1 MTAFSTAKAIDHG
14 FAQDRL
20 DRIAP
25 FFSSYLEQQRLPNV
39 GIVIMRNGHIV
50 YEHFAGKS
58 AFDGGFTPDKDSLYR
73 IYSMTK
79 PITSV
84 GLMML
89 YEQGKCQLYDPVS
102 KFIPAFKKMD
112 VFVSGTPNDYQVR
125 PADREITIHDLLTHQ
140 SGLTYDFMMESP
152 VDALYRNHKINGAR
166 SEKQT
171 LEELC
176 EKITELPLLFSPGER
191 WNYSVATDIC
201 GRLIEIISGKSL
213 DQYFEEEILKPL
225 KMNNTMFTLEGDNLK
240 RLTHNYAR
248 DPISGKTQLAD
259 SPDKT
264 VYRTG
269 RRFLSGGGGLLSTM
283 NDYLRFTE
291 FLRLGGQ
298 LDGVRL
304 LSPLTLSMMTS
315 NHLPNNET
323 LITRANGAFSEV
335 SSAGTGFGLG
345 FSVVT
350 NPTEAA
356 TVSSMGTYAWGGL
369 ASTFFWND
377 PVYDMNV
384 VFFTQLMPSRTYP
397 LGMQLRQLVYSAIIS

>member
-1 MTAFSTAKAIDHG
+1 MSEFPTANAEDYG
-14 FAQDRL
+14 FYQKRL

-25 FFSSYLEQQRLPNV
+25 FLSSYLEQQRLPNV
-39 GIVIMRNGHIV
+39 GVAVLRHGHIV
-50 YEHFAGKS
+50 YEHFAGRS
-58 AFDGGFTPDKDSLYR
+58 SFDGGFKPDKDSIYR

-79 PITSV
+79 PITSI

-102 KFIPAFKKMD
+102 KFIPAFKKMN
-112 VFVSGTPNDYQVR
+112 VFVSGTPTEYETR
-125 PADREITIHDLLTHQ
+125 PVDREITIHDLLTHQ
-140 SGLTYDFMMESP
+140 SGLTYDFLMESP
-152 VDALYRNHKINGAR
+152 VDAIYRNQKINGAR
-166 SEKQT
+166 SEGFN
-171 LEELC
+171 LADLC
-176 EKITELPLLFSPGER
+176 DKIGELPLLFSPGER
-191 WNYSVATDIC
+191 WNYSVSTDVC
-201 GRLIEIISGKSL
+201 GRLIEVISGKPL
-213 DQYFEEEILKPL
+213 DQYFDEEILTPL
-225 KMNNTMFTLEGDNLK
+225 QMNDTMFTIDGDNLK

-248 DPISGKTQLAD
+248 DPINGKTQLVD

-264 VYRTG
+264 IYRTG

-298 LDGVRL
+298 LDGRRL
-304 LSPLTLSMMTS
+304 LSPLTLNMMRS

-323 LITRANGAFSEV
+323 LVTRASGSFSEV

-350 NPTEAA
+350 NPVQTA
-356 TVSSMGTYAWGGL
+356 TVSSLGNYAWGGL
-369 ASTFFWND
+369 ATTFFWND
-377 PVYDMNV
+377 PEKDMNV

-397 LGMQLRQLVYSAIIS
+397 LSSQIRQLIYSALID